1 MLEKPVLIAYASLT
15 GSAKEIAEEL
25 ERLFDAGG
33 TPSEARDLNAVQDLS
48 PYRAVIVGS
57 AIREEG
63 WLPEAVELVAKFQQ
77 QLKTLPVSY
86 YLVSMT
92 MYQDTPNHAQT
103 ALRYLRPVR
112 QMVEPVAGRGRP
124 LRWQIYP
131 RRVDRGRSANPRW
144 TGFSRRRLARPCRG
158 AGLGA
163 AGDGVAQTRER
174 RQGHLDFTLLG
185 SPRAPMQSLPE
196 VFL

>member
-33 TPSEARDLNAVQDLS
+33 TPSEARDLHAVHDLS

-63 WLPEAVELVAKFQQ
+63 WLPEAVEFVTKFQQ
-77 QLKTLPVSY
+77 QLKTLPVFY

-112 QMVEPVAGRGRP
+112 QLVEPVDVGLFAGKFIPEELTQAARQTLANQGFPEGDWRDPAAVLAWGQRVMELLRQESIARG
-124 LRWQIYP
+124 I
-131 RRVDRGRSANPRW
+131 
-144 TGFSRRRLARPCRG
+144 
-158 AGLGA
+158 
-163 AGDGVAQTRER
+163 
-174 RQGHLDFTLLG
+174 
-185 SPRAPMQSLPE
+185 
-196 VFL
+196 

>member
-63 WLPEAVELVAKFQQ
+63 WLPEAVEFVAKFQQ

-112 QMVEPVAGRGRP
+112 QLVEPVEVGLFAGKFIPDELTEAARQTLAGQGFPEGDWRDP
-124 LRWQIYP
+124 AAVRAWGQ
-131 RRVDRGRSANPRW
+131 RVMELLKQES
-144 TGFSRRRLARPCRG
+144 
-158 AGLGA
+158 
-163 AGDGVAQTRER
+163 VAK
-174 RQGHLDFTLLG
+174 GI
-185 SPRAPMQSLPE
+185 
-196 VFL
+196 